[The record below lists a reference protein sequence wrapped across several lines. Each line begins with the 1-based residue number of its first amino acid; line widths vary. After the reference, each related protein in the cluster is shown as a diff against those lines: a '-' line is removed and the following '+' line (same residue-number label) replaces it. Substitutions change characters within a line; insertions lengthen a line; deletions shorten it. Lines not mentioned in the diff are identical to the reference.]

1 MNIAQTIP
9 PKDVPFAPNMPKH
22 LDFDF
27 LREEGLRHIQDLSG
41 QLWTDHNVH
50 DPGITIMEVLCY
62 ALTDLTYRTQLPDA
76 DLFAPNPKDRA
87 TTGDDNF
94 PTAYTM
100 LSCNPLTELD
110 WRKLLL
116 DIKGVRNAWFVP
128 IETVKT
134 VKTVKT
140 EKTGEAKDEDK
151 STGLVFDKIIEQNT
165 EKQLWKNHLWETES
179 LVLLDKDKT
188 KLTFSDS
195 FEKANKDFQQS
206 VKYPLSIRGVYKI
219 RLELEQNVED
229 KEPILAEVNRRLAG
243 HRNLCED
250 FGDIS
255 IVEDE
260 PLTICGEFELDATAQ
275 PDTVMLDLFNRIQ
288 EFFSPTIKF
297 YTLRQMLDNG
307 RTMEEIFEGRPMMPE
322 SHGFVDTAEL
332 EALKLPTEIRV
343 SDLYH
348 LILGDDLKENP
359 KGLQKIAGISAIK
372 KLLVINPKTDKTEQ
386 GQAWKVPITEGA
398 RPTLNVADSIA
409 SITFFKRGVPYKV
422 NSARVVNLFE
432 KRLENPSKVS
442 YNLKE
447 ERLKGRQNLDFAA
460 PTGEYR
466 ADLGDHVSIQGDF
479 PVVYGIGESAVPDSG
494 GTKRKAQAAQLKG
507 YLTFFDHL
515 LANYLAQVA
524 NVRTLFSPKLT
535 NDGQPLPA
543 GDAAEIAWL
552 GKSPDV
558 FAPLAPVADLRASIP
573 NADALFGFARKENAV
588 QIGASAS
595 PKDKPLFGE
604 GEEIAK
610 SQNTYATPHDRD
622 RALRQLIADVDSD
635 LVRIDT
641 KTLSKAGELDRF
653 YFLFVSQLGRTVTIK
668 SLKTYETISE
678 AKAAAQAVRFVATLE
693 SSFEKYDH
701 LAASPPYYDFKLIE
715 DMGDVVAVTG
725 ESPPYYD
732 FKLIYR
738 PPQYE
743 TYLRTI
749 LEDEATFF
757 KQKNRLFD
765 HLLSRFAEDF
775 TDYTLLTFATLRNNG
790 LQIDTDN
797 DVALSRRFAL
807 DKAHFLEKYPEISRN
822 RAKAVDFSQP
832 LWTDKNQS
840 GLENRVSKLIGI
852 ADRDTKTLN
861 YFDIAARPTR
871 YRFVISDVYYKKGA
885 AQLESIYTPLMRS
898 SLTFESAT
906 KAETARLACLELGKN
921 IAHFELTFCTIEKVY
936 GFRLLDDKGCP
947 VAESVDTFGSAALR
961 DSKLDYTHGL
971 FEGDGVMR
979 VFRAHTEGVFFEIAD
994 GSSGQLRA
1002 AKGAAD
1008 EKTALYSLME
1018 CLQALPI
1025 RSNWQPLDEATERG
1039 YSFQIVV
1046 NQKVVAYDD
1055 VFSTT
1060 KKERD
1065 IRLKTTFDFFKQK
1078 KRFWQTTQ
1086 LPQRYRWHLVGVDK
1100 KTLLTA
1106 RHYFSTSKQS
1116 AAAWQEAKRAILD
1129 SHFGHLVTHRVG
1141 DRFGIALHRFLKDD
1155 DGRTIEGEFLI
1166 LANAIFD
1173 RADER
1178 DAAIDVII
1186 KLANTLENQADTNA
1200 SGFWQSQTVTQS
1212 GAAIIDTEAGKFS
1225 LNLMLD
1231 GTTDEEGLF
1240 GDPVFEDENAAL
1252 AATFTVLPPN
1262 TEGVIMVVNV
1272 AELADNF
1279 TPFTE
1284 NDGCIASFNVKN
1296 AETVLATFEPFQGNM
1311 DDAIKKRDAVVKT
1324 AKDHKLTINMSIVVD
1339 QRWFEI
1345 MDETCDEQIVPILRG
1360 EKQALDLKGIKKF
1373 YTDFRDAVNAGTLVG
1388 KGVKPEES
1396 KEVYYVEFKDW
1407 AISVNTFDIHA
1418 VDNAAVELTALL
1430 KSNFKDEPV
1439 GFEISGDILKTE
1451 PTECVSNCGD
1461 MPNTL
1466 ANPNRWR
1473 LSDAEAGVARYVGR
1487 VFGEK
1492 TKAEAQPYLDK
1503 LATDYACQKPP
1514 FSMIFENTDNFDHDK
1529 LGNNYWFIL
1538 RDARH
1543 LYWRSSA
1550 VFASASEALTA
1561 FDAQHVDLLIL
1572 ARDIKHYQIRSRK
1585 VKKQIRPGKIKEHI
1599 VFYIALL
1606 GLDGK
1611 PIAESADT
1619 ATDTE
1624 GVNDLIGKLQQHA
1637 LVYPI
1642 VKNADGQFCFQLFE
1656 PEKQEVIWRSRHSF
1670 EKQEAAKSA
1679 FSAFLDMLKYG
1690 GNFRLVT
1697 SDDGCWT
1704 RIEIVEVLLD
1714 EVTAQKYKNKDEV
1727 DTIACDWQSVEYF
1740 IDDLVDAGDAAFV
1753 PTVDYLNCCGYGF
1766 KLAQKDYRLARH
1778 PMSFHSKTDRERR
1791 RDDLWHAERCRKA
1804 LIPEV
1809 SAIGNIMGYIDGGF
1823 FNIKQKDCS
1832 WTETIKIKEGGI
1844 EKEIIKKH
1852 EHWLYQLE
1860 LLNNVSTDVD
1870 AKLVYTYEEVF
1881 AWYDNPN
1888 IPKSNEK
1895 EDDIT
1900 EQDKKKVKEEAE
1912 NFRIHRQEA
1921 LKEARQAM
1929 PNYYSWLVLTEANGK
1944 LRLGITRADGS
1955 LIIVFDEWTAN
1966 NAAEMKTEIEKLYE
1980 LINFSSEVT
1989 ALPDGT
1995 FGFEIREKTTDK
2007 TFIFINGLVN
2017 ANCDSISVE
2026 LPVFK
2031 VIWRNMRTYKTAGEA
2046 QAAVD
2051 KVHTLLKDK
2060 ANYART
2066 TAAEGSPTLEIVDP
2080 TKVIALHPRTYTTP
2094 SERETAWRNT
2104 RRHINTE
2111 GMHVVEHLLLRP
2123 RYGEGKLTSKE
2134 RMKLL
2139 NINVDVEDTK
2149 LTEGQKIILSTELHN
2164 RLLPTYLI
2172 RNVAD
2177 NEPEIEIKSFNPS
2190 DDDVDFNDYILG
2202 ADPYSFWVT
2211 VVLPHWSAR
2220 FRDLDFR
2227 DFFQGSLR
2235 REAPAHVAL
2244 NIVWVNP
2251 EQMLRFEKVWRS
2263 WLEVAAD
2270 PTHNLYACRKKCLL
2284 EVFINLKSITP
2295 EAGLL
2300 DCAAGV
2306 SSKLILLDKTTLR

>member
-27 LREEGLRHIQDLSG
+27 LREEGLQHIRDLSG

-50 DPGITIMEVLCY
+50 DPGITILEVLCY
-62 ALTDLTYRTQLPDA
+62 ALTDLAYRTQLPDA
-76 DLFAPNPKDRA
+76 DLFAPNPKDRTA
-87 TTGDDNF
+87 TGDDNF

-116 DIKGVRNAWFVP
+116 DIKGVRNAWLVP
-128 IETVKT
+128 IET
-134 VKTVKT
+134 
-140 EKTGEAKDEDK
+140 DK
-151 STGLVFDKIIEQNT
+151 KPKNGTNAVSVHGNDQLVH
-165 EKQLWKNHLWETES
+165 LWKNDLWVTES
-179 LVLLDKDKT
+179 LVLLDEDKT
-188 KLTFSDS
+188 KLTFVDASDPA
-195 FEKANKDFQQS
+195 KPDP

-255 IVEDE
+255 IVQDE
-260 PLTICGEFELDATAQ
+260 PLTLCAEFELDATAQ
-275 PDTVMLDLFNRIQ
+275 PDTVLLDLFNRIQ

-307 RTMEEIFEGRPMMPE
+307 RTMEEIFEGRPMLPE
-322 SHGFVDTAEL
+322 SHGFVDTVEL
-332 EALKLPTEIRV
+332 EALTLPTEIRV

-348 LILGDDLKENP
+348 LILGDDLKEKP

-372 KLLVINPKTDKTEQ
+372 KLLVINPKTDKTQQ
-386 GQAWKVPITEGA
+386 GQAWKVLITEGA
-398 RPTLNVADSIA
+398 RPTLNVAKSIA

-422 NSARVVNLFE
+422 NGKRVENLFE

-442 YNLKE
+442 YKLEE
-447 ERLKGRQNLDFAA
+447 ERQKGRQNLDSVA

-466 ADLGDHVSIQGDF
+466 PDLGEHVSIQGDF
-479 PVVYGIGESAVPDSG
+479 PVVYGIGESSVPDSA
-494 GTKRKAQAAQLKG
+494 GTKRKAQAKQLKG

-535 NDGQPLPA
+535 NDGHPLPS
-543 GDAAEIAWL
+543 GDAAEMAWL
-552 GKSPDV
+552 GKSPDA
-558 FAPLAPVADLRASIP
+558 FAPLAPVADLRQSIP
-573 NADALFGFARKENAV
+573 NADALFGFATKENAV
-588 QIGASAS
+588 QIGSSAA
-595 PKDKPLFGE
+595 PKSKPQFGE
-604 GEEIAK
+604 GEAIAENR
-610 SQNTYATPHDRD
+610 STYATPHDRD
-622 RALRQLIADVDSD
+622 RALRQLIADVDAD
-635 LVRIDT
+635 LVRIETDT
-641 KTLSKAGELDRF
+641 LTKAGELDRF
-653 YFLFVSQLGRTVTIK
+653 YFLFVSQLGRQVRIR
-668 SLKTYETISE
+668 SLKTYESIE
-678 AKAAAQAVRFVATLE
+678 AAKAAAQAARFVATLE
-693 SSFEKYDH
+693 SSFEKYDN
-701 LAASPPYYDFKLIE
+701 LAANPPNYTFSLI
-715 DMGDVVAVTG
+715 
-725 ESPPYYD
+725 
-732 FKLIYR
+732 FR

-775 TDYTLLTFATLRNNG
+775 TDYTLLTFAALRNNG

-871 YRFVISDVYYKKGA
+871 YRFVISDVHYKKGA

-961 DSKLDYTHGL
+961 DSKLDYMHGL

-1025 RSNWQPLDEATERG
+1025 RSNWQLIDEATERG

-1046 NQKVVAYDD
+1046 NQKVVAYYDL
-1055 VFSTT
+1055 FLTT

-1065 IRLKTTFDFFKQK
+1065 TRLKAAFDFFKQN
-1078 KRFWQTTQ
+1078 KRVWQTTQ
-1086 LPQRYRWHLVGVDK
+1086 LPQRYRWHLAGVDK

-1106 RHYFSTSKQS
+1106 RHYFTTSKQT

-1129 SHFGHLVTHRVG
+1129 SRFGHLVTHRVG
-1141 DRFGIALHRFLKDD
+1141 DKFGIALHRFLKDD
-1155 DGRTIEGEFLI
+1155 DGKTIEGEFLI
-1166 LANAIFD
+1166 LANATFD

-1200 SGFWQSQTVTQS
+1200 SAFWQSQTATQS
-1212 GAAIIDTEAGKFS
+1212 GAAILDTEAGKFS

-1262 TEGVIMVVNV
+1262 TDGVTMVINV
-1272 AELADNF
+1272 AELVDNF

-1284 NDGCIASFNVKN
+1284 NDGCIVSFNIKN
-1296 AETVLATFEPFQGNM
+1296 GEEVLATFEPFQCSY
-1311 DDAIKKRDAVVKT
+1311 DDAIIKRQAIVNT
-1324 AKDHKLTINMSIVVD
+1324 ALKNKLDINMSTVVD

-1345 MDETCDEQIVPILRG
+1345 MGETCDEQIVPILRG
-1360 EKQALDLKGIKKF
+1360 EKQALDLAGIKKF
-1373 YTDFRDAVNAGTLVG
+1373 YNDFRVLVNAGTLVA
-1388 KGVKPEES
+1388 KGAKYPKTEGLF
-1396 KEVYYVEFKDW
+1396 YVDFKDW
-1407 AISVNTFDIHA
+1407 AYSIKLFSSQDAAEEAAIVM
-1418 VDNAAVELTALL
+1418 NAFVM
-1430 KSNFKDEPV
+1430 SNFKTKPN
-1439 GFEISGDILKTE
+1439 GFDINGDILKTE
-1451 PTECVSNCGD
+1451 PTDRESNCGD
-1461 MPNTL
+1461 MANTV

-1473 LSDAEAGVARYVGR
+1473 LSDVDDRIAWYVGR
-1487 VFGEK
+1487 VFDEN

-1503 LATDYACQKPP
+1503 LATDYACGQPS
-1514 FSMIFENTDNFDHDK
+1514 FSMVFENTDNFDRDK
-1529 LGNNYWFIL
+1529 LGNYWFVL

-1543 LYWRSSA
+1543 RYWRSSA
-1550 VFASASEALTA
+1550 VFGSATEALTA
-1561 FDAQHVDLLIL
+1561 FDAQHVDLLTL
-1572 ARDIKHYQIRSRK
+1572 ARDIHHYQIRSRT
-1585 VKKQIRPGKIKEHI
+1585 VNKQT
-1599 VFYIALL
+1599 VFYIELL
-1606 GLDGK
+1606 GLDDK

-1624 GVNDLIGKLQQHA
+1624 GVNDLMGLLQQHA
-1637 LVYPI
+1637 LAYPI
-1642 VKNADGQFCFQLFE
+1642 LKNEDGLFCFQLFE
-1656 PEKQEVIWRSRHSF
+1656 PEKQEVIWQSRHSF
-1670 EKQEAAKSA
+1670 GKQEDSKAA
-1679 FSAFLDMLKYG
+1679 FSAFLDMLKYS
-1690 GNFRLVT
+1690 GNFRLVL
-1697 SDDGCWT
+1697 SDDGCWV

-1714 EVTAQKYKNKDEV
+1714 EVSTQKFKNKDEV
-1727 DTIACDWQSVEYF
+1727 DTNACDWQSVEYF
-1740 IDDLVDAGDAAFV
+1740 IDDLVDAGNAAFV

-1778 PMSFHSKTDRERR
+1778 PFSFHSKTDRERR

-1888 IPKSNEK
+1888 IPKLNEK

-1980 LINFSSEVT
+1980 FINFSSEVI

-2017 ANCDSISVE
+2017 ANCDSIAVE

-2031 VIWRNMRTYKTAGEA
+2031 VIWRNMRTYKTVGEA

-2066 TAAEGSPTLEIVDP
+2066 EAAEGSPTLEIVDP

-2094 SERETAWRNT
+2094 SERETAWKNT
-2104 RRHINTE
+2104 RRHIHTE

-2123 RYGEGKLTSKE
+2123 LYGENELNETEKKDLIEEAEKQRLLEGEQKKRQLTDTEKLNLVKDE
-2134 RMKLL
+2134 VNK
-2139 NINVDVEDTK
+2139 
-2149 LTEGQKIILSTELHN
+2149 
-2164 RLLPTYLI
+2164 RLLPPYLI
-2172 RNVAD
+2172 RNVVD

-2244 NIVWVNP
+2244 NIVWINP
-2251 EQMLRFEKVWRS
+2251 EQMMRFEKVWRS

-2284 EVFINLKSITP
+2284 EVFTTLKSITP

-2300 DCAAGV
+2300 DCEVGV